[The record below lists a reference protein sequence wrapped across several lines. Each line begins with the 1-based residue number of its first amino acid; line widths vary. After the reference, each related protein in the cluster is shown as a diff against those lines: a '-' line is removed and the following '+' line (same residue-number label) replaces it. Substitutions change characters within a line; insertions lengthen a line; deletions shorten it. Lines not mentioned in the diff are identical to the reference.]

1 MVEINKIVQ
10 YVKEENHTVK
20 PAFDRLMIICMKNSK
35 STTEEITD
43 HV

>member
-1 MVEINKIVQ
+1 MVKINKIVQ

-20 PAFDRLMIICMKNSK
+20 PAFDRLMICMKNSK